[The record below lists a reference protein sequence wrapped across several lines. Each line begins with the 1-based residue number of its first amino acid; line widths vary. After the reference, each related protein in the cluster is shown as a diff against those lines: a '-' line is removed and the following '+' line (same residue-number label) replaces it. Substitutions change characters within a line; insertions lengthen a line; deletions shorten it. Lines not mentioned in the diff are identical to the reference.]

1 MAAEGQK
8 QKVKIKMKVNVLA
21 IGVHPDDVEL
31 SCSGTLL
38 RHIDLGYSIG
48 LLDLT
53 RGEMGT
59 RGTAKTRKKEGLA
72 SAKIMGASFRRTLN
86 LGDGFFNL
94 GKKNKKKVIKVIRDC
109 QPDIV
114 LANALSDRH
123 PDHGRAAQLIT
134 DACFLAGLSK
144 VETKQDGKKQN
155 PWRPKVI
162 YHYIQDHT
170 LHPDLVVDITPYM
183 DKKLECILAYKT
195 QFFDPGAKVKG
206 PQTPISSEDFFESIK
221 AKNRIHGRYI
231 SAKFGEGF
239 NVVRPVGVNDLFS
252 LE

>member
-1 MAAEGQK
+1 
-8 QKVKIKMKVNVLA
+8 MKVNILA

-31 SCSGTLL
+31 SCCGTLL
-38 RHIDLGYSIG
+38 RHIDLGYAVG

-72 SAKIMGASFRRTLN
+72 SAKIMGANFRQTLN

-94 GKKNKKKVIKVIRDC
+94 SKKNKKKIIKVIRSS
-109 QPDIV
+109 QPEIV
-114 LANALSDRH
+114 LANALTDRH

-134 DACFLAGLSK
+134 DACFLAGLRK
-144 VETKQDGKKQN
+144 VETKKDGKKQKA
-155 PWRPKVI
+155 WRPKVV

-195 QFFDPGAKVKG
+195 QFFDPKAKVKG
-206 PQTPISSEDFFESIK
+206 PQTPISGEDFFESIK
-221 AKNRIHGRYI
+221 AKNRVHGRYI
-231 SAKFGEGF
+231 NAKFGEGF
-239 NVVRPVGVNDLFS
+239 NIVRPIGVSDLLA

>member
-1 MAAEGQK
+1 
-8 QKVKIKMKVNVLA
+8 MKVNILA

-31 SCSGTLL
+31 SCCGTLL
-38 RHIDLGYSIG
+38 RHIDLGYTVG

-53 RGEMGT
+53 QGEMGT

-72 SAKIMGASFRRTLN
+72 SAKIMGASFRKTLN
-86 LGDGFFNL
+86 IGDGFFDFS
-94 GKKNKKKVIKVIRDC
+94 KKNKKKIIKVIRSC

-123 PDHGRAAQLIT
+123 PDHGRAAKLIT
-134 DACFLAGLSK
+134 DACFLSGLRK
-144 VETKQDGKKQN
+144 VETKKDGEKQKA
-155 PWRPKVI
+155 WRPKVV

-170 LHPDLVVDITPYM
+170 LHPDLVVDITPYLE
-183 DKKLECILAYKT
+183 KKLECILAYKT
-195 QFFDPGAKVKG
+195 QFFDPKGKTKG
-206 PQTPISSEDFFESIK
+206 PQTPISGEDFFESIK

-231 SAKFGEGF
+231 NAKFGEGF
-239 NVVRPVGVNDLFS
+239 NVVRPVGVSDLLG